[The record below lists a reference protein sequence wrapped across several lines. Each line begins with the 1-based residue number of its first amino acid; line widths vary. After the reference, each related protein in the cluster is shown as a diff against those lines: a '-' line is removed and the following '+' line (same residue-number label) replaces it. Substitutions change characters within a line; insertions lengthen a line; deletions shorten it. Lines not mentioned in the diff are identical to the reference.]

1 MREIRSRQFANGAVY
16 ALMTD
21 DGYPIEVTD
30 THLPIDTAD
39 AARTGNNYLKGT
51 EFGDRSERWMIGV
64 SCMSGCPVGCRFCA
78 TGQLKKYRDL
88 TAEEIVDQVEF
99 VIKKNPEFR
108 FTDAKEFKV
117 NYTRMGE
124 PFVNIENVREAIEE
138 IESNYPGTHHYIS
151 TIGLTGSDFSWIK
164 DNITLQISLHSCIEQ
179 RRDWLIPYRNK
190 MSIRELGMIRTE
202 SAKKT
207 TINLTLP
214 SAEDYD
220 SSVLRRN
227 FDPYHFFVKLSPVN
241 QNTVSINNDVCGVL
255 QPMQEE

>member
-1 MREIRSRQFANGAVY
+1 MREVRSKQFANGTVY

-30 THLPIDTAD
+30 TYLPIDTAD
-39 AARTGNNYLKGT
+39 AARTGNNYLKGQD
-51 EFGDRSERWMIGV
+51 FGDRSERWMIGV

-78 TGQLKKYRDL
+78 TGQLKKFRNL

-124 PFVNIENVREAIEE
+124 PFLNIKNVREAIEE
-138 IESNYPGTHHYIS
+138 IESNFPGTHHYVS

-164 DNITLQISLHSCIEQ
+164 DNITLQISLHSCNEQ

-214 SAEDYD
+214 AAEDYD

-241 QNTVSINNDVCGVL
+241 QNTVSINNDVYGVL